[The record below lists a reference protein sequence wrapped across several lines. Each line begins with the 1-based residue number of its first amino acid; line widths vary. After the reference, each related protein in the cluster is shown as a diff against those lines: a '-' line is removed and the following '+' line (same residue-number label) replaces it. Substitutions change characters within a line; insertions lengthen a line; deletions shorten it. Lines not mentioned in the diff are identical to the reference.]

1 MVMFFFKWGILQ
13 SDKKQYT
20 INQFWIPVCT
30 VTCTTFC
37 WFRVLQNL
45 RALVA
50 MNENLKKQEQDF
62 KAHCKEEMTRLKARI
77 EELKEGTE
85 DEDSEDK
92 VGSENQG
99 SACVLV
105 RNLLSWGVQGWKEN
119 VGYKMIWQSTVVYGR
134 RIIVN
139 ICFMSNRFLNLFLCR
154 FRF

>member
-1 MVMFFFKWGILQ
+1 
-13 SDKKQYT
+13 
-20 INQFWIPVCT
+20 
-30 VTCTTFC
+30 
-37 WFRVLQNL
+37 
-45 RALVA
+45 

-92 VGSENQG
+92 VGLEDQA

-105 RNLLSWGVQGWKEN
+105 RNLLSWGVQEWKGV
-119 VGYKMIWQSTVVYGR
+119 VGYKMIWQWTVVYGR

-139 ICFMSNRFLNLFLCR
+139 ICFMSTRFLNLLLCWCR
-154 FRF
+154 F